1 MAWPVR
7 PVLAFELGDL
17 TVDSHVGEI
26 LAARIEVFG
35 EIEALSTVE
44 IAAPEI
50 FIKEHVG
57 WRPFHERLVI
67 EPVMSAYPPYLS
79 LSSIGFI
86 KRQHFGLVIAV
97 TQNNQ
102 ATYTTYRVT
111 LKPRVSLSG
120 SASPEESLSAPEVLS
135 VLVAQLG
142 SNGKVPAVSVFT
154 ELVRV
159 GDGRDSG
166 GGIKMPVL
174 RIEDEP
180 ETAFINGL
188 LALMTPAERQR
199 FDSLR
204 ARQSTTKD
212 VVLALLFDP
221 PGSLLKRLLWKG
233 RHTRELL
240 PREGQET
247 HLKQMRENNLAL
259 QNEVLALRSQ
269 LEVLRDQRLPV
280 QGTSADTD
288 ANSADFDFRFFQ
300 ENWEIL
306 LTKRPWQVL
315 AVVTFVLMLIT
326 LWQWWRIRQRSHRMA
341 SRKTP
346 DLW

>member
-57 WRPFHERLVI
+57 WRPFHERLVV
-67 EPVMSAYPPYLS
+67 EPVVSAHPPYLS

-86 KRQHFGLVIAV
+86 KRQHFGLIIAV
-97 TQNNQ
+97 TQNDQ
-102 ATYTTYRVT
+102 VTYTTYRVV
-111 LKPRVSLSG
+111 LKPRISLSG

-135 VLVAQLG
+135 ALVAQLG
-142 SNGKVPAVSVFT
+142 ANGKVPDVSVFT

-159 GDGRDSG
+159 GDDGREDEG
-166 GGIKMPVL
+166 GVKMPVL
-174 RIEDEP
+174 RFAGEP
-180 ETAFINGL
+180 GTAFVNGL
-188 LALMTPAERQR
+188 LALMTPVERQR

-212 VVLALLFDP
+212 VILALLFDP
-221 PGSLLKRLLWKG
+221 PGSLLKRLLREG

-240 PREGQET
+240 PREGQEM
-247 HLKQMRENNLAL
+247 HLKQMQENNLAL
-259 QNEVLALRSQ
+259 QNEVLALQSE
-269 LEVLRDQRLPV
+269 LEVLQEQRVPV
-280 QGTSADTD
+280 PEMSVDTD
-288 ANSADFDFRFFQ
+288 SPDVDFRFFQ
-300 ENWEIL
+300 ENWTIL

-315 AVVTFVLMLIT
+315 AAVAFVLT
-326 LWQWWRIRQRSHRMA
+326 LVVLGQWLRARRKSHRMA